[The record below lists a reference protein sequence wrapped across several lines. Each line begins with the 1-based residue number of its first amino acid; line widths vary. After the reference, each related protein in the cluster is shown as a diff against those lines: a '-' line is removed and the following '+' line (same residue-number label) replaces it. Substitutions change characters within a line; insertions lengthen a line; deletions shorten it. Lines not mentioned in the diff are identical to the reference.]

1 MKALYDKIYLEESGE
16 DMRIDEHPILTFA
29 KDKTIRFTFN
39 GKEMF
44 GYLGDT
50 IAAALVD
57 NGIMEFSKS
66 VIHERPRGFYCAI
79 GNCGSCNMTVNG
91 VENVK
96 TCLTLLEENMVVE
109 NNLSEV
115 IIND

>member
-1 MKALYDKIYLEESGE
+1 MIKYILKESGE
-16 DMRIDEHPILTFA
+16 EMRINEHPILTFDQ
-29 KDKTIRFTFN
+29 KQKIHFTFN
-39 GKEMF
+39 GKSMF
-44 GYLGDT
+44 GFAGDT

-66 VIHERPRGFYCAI
+66 VVHERPRGFYCAI

-91 VENVK
+91 VKDVK
-96 TCLTLLEENMVVE
+96 TCLTLLVEGMVVE
-109 NNLSEV
+109 SDSSKV

>member
-1 MKALYDKIYLEESGE
+1 
-16 DMRIDEHPILTFA
+16 MRVDEHPIL
-29 KDKTIRFTFN
+29 KYEKKNIIHFTFN
-39 GKEMF
+39 GQDMV
-44 GYLGDT
+44 GYDGDT

-57 NGIMEFSKS
+57 NGIMQFSKS

-91 VENVK
+91 IKDVK
-96 TCLTLLEENMVVE
+96 TCMTLLEEGMIVE
-109 NNLSEV
+109 NELQEV